1 MLLLLKSKSRT
12 VHHYQEEQENN
23 DDDNIINIRN
33 NRINK
38 LESISLTVWR
48 KSLIFSCK
56 GFTVIG
62 SDGSLVY
69 RVDNYTGRP
78 HRIVLMDGSG
88 EPIFTVCRP
97 KKLSIVNNYWLIYEG
112 DEVGKDGIN
121 SSFKKPIFCVRKNL
135 SIMKFTRPSVIAYV
149 YNGVSEK
156 KCVYVIE
163 GSYEHRSCT
172 VFDES
177 RKIVFEIK
185 KKECSRGGVSFGSEV
200 FHLIVRPG
208 IDSRFAMA
216 IVLLLDQMFAP

>member
-12 VHHYQEEQENN
+12 SVHHYQEEQENN

-33 NRINK
+33 NPINK

-88 EPIFTVCRP
+88 EPIFTICRP
-97 KKLSIVNNYWLIYEG
+97 KLSIVNNYWLIYEG
-112 DEVGKDGIN
+112 DEVRKDGIN

-135 SIMKFTRPSVIAYV
+135 SIMKFTKPSVIAYV
-149 YNGVSEK
+149 YSGVSEK
-156 KCVYVIE
+156 KCVYMIE

-216 IVLLLDQMFAP
+216 IVLLLDQMFV